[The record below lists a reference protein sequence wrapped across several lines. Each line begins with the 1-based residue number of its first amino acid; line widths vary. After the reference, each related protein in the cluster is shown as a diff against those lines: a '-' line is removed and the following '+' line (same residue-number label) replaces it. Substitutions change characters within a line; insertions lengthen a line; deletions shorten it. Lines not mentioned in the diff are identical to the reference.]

1 MAFSKKDSFEDRQA
15 RLATFAKALG
25 HPARIAILRVLAE
38 KNRCICGEIV
48 DVLPLSQSTVSQ
60 HLKALKDVGLIRGE
74 IEGPRSCYCID
85 QTVAAEFKEL
95 ADDLLNT
102 LVSGAPDNCCAPE
115 TERSSAM
122 SEPNEIK
129 QLVKQKYGEIAHQS
143 FTQNA
148 SSCCGSGGCCSDS
161 DLSVF
166 AEDYSKLDGYQPE
179 ADLGLGCGIPTAF
192 AQIRAGQTVVDLGS
206 GAGNDVFISRKM
218 VGPTGRVIGV
228 DMTDEMIAKARANNE
243 KFGFTNVEF
252 RQGDIEQMPVENGI
266 ADVVISN
273 CVLNLVP
280 DKNKAF
286 SEIFRVLKPGG
297 HFSISDMV
305 LDGKLPEGLAKAAEM
320 YVGCVAGAIQKSEY
334 LGIIEK
340 TGFTAVTIEK
350 DRATVIPDEIL
361 SKYLKPT
368 DIDAFKK
375 SGASV
380 RSITVYGQKPA

>member
-1 MAFSKKDSFEDRQA
+1 
-15 RLATFAKALG
+15 
-25 HPARIAILRVLAE
+25 
-38 KNRCICGEIV
+38 
-48 DVLPLSQSTVSQ
+48 
-60 HLKALKDVGLIRGE
+60 
-74 IEGPRSCYCID
+74 
-85 QTVAAEFKEL
+85 
-95 ADDLLNT
+95 
-102 LVSGAPDNCCAPE
+102 
-115 TERSSAM
+115 M
-122 SEPNEIK
+122 SEQNEIK
-129 QLVKQKYGEIAHQS
+129 KLVKQKYGEIAHQS
-143 FTQNA
+143 FKQNA

-161 DLSVF
+161 DMTIF
-166 AEDYSKLDGYQPE
+166 AEDYAKLDGYKPE

-192 AQIRAGQTVVDLGS
+192 AQIREGNTVVDLGS

-252 RQGDIEQMPVENGI
+252 RQGDIEQMPVENSI

-286 SEIFRVLKPGG
+286 AEIFRILKPGG

-320 YVGCVAGAIQKSEY
+320 YVGCVAGAIQKEEY
-334 LGIIEK
+334 VGIIRK
-340 TGFTAVTIEK
+340 TGFVSVTLEK
-350 DRATVIPDEIL
+350 DLGVTIPDEIL
-361 SKYLKPT
+361 AKYLKP
-368 DIDAFKK
+368 DDLAAFKK